1 MSISYYEKVGDVV
14 NCIDADL
21 PFDIPINWKWCRL
34 GDLVCMI
41 NGVSYDKKD
50 IGDSGIRIIRGGN
63 IDNHKIQLLQD
74 DVFLPY
80 NYFDDEKQIKNGD
93 IVVVASTGS
102 KIAIGRAGFANE
114 NIPNTQIGAFLR
126 IVRPINNHLSRYIQL
141 IFASDYYRNSI
152 RELVHGNTINNIK
165 NEYISDLL
173 VPIPPF
179 KEQIEICNYC
189 AELFT
194 IIQKIEKSL
203 S

>member
-1 MSISYYEKVGDVV
+1 M
-14 NCIDADL
+14 
-21 PFDIPINWKWCRL
+21 
-34 GDLVCMI
+34 CMI

-63 IDNHKIQLLQD
+63 IDDHKIQLLQD
-74 DVFLPY
+74 DVFLPHK
-80 NYFDDEKQIKNGD
+80 YFDDEKQIKNGD
-93 IVVVASTGS
+93 VVVVASTGS
-102 KIAIGRAGFANE
+102 KIAIGRAGFAND

-126 IVRPINNHLSRYIQL
+126 IVRPINNHLSRYIHL

-179 KEQIEICNYC
+179 KEQIEISNYC
-189 AELFT
+189 AELLT